1 MALHVPKAPGFAS
14 MLKEGSR
21 HFSGLEEAV
30 NRNIKACREFSDTL
44 KTAYGPTGMNK
55 MVINHLE
62 KLFVTNDAATIIQE
76 LDVEHPAAKIMVLAS
91 QMQEQEIGDGTNFV
105 IILCGALLD
114 AADEL
119 LKMGLAPPE
128 IISGYELALE
138 KALEILPTLVIDEI
152 KDQRN
157 ETEVMKAIRPAIM
170 SKQLGHEDIIANLI
184 TKACISILPDSK
196 VQFNV
201 DNVRVTKIL
210 GSSLPQSQVVQGL
223 VFKRSVESTIIK
235 KTNAKIAVFT
245 GPIDITQTE
254 TKGTVLIKTA
264 KELMDFNQGEEV
276 LLENQIKAIADSG
289 ASVVVSGGKVGDLAM
304 HFLNKYDLMA
314 VRLMSKF
321 DLRRVCKATNASAYP
336 KIEQPKAE
344 DLGFADEVYVD
355 EVGDTAVIVFRI
367 GEKESRISTIVLRGA
382 TDNFLDDIERAIN
395 DGVNTFKALT
405 KDGRL
410 VPGAGATELELA
422 RQISAYGE
430 TLPGLEQYSVKKF
443 ASALESFIKVFAD
456 NSGQKSNEVL
466 ARLYAAHHDGKATS
480 GFNIADESDGVVDT
494 KESGILDLFL
504 GKRWAMEYATN
515 AANTILQVDQIIMA
529 KRAGGP
535 KPRSAAGPP
544 DGGDD

>member
-1 MALHVPKAPGFAS
+1 MALHIGKAPGFQS

-30 NRNIKACREFSDTL
+30 NRNIKACKEFADTL
-44 KTAYGPTGMNK
+44 KTCYGPTGMNK

-105 IILCGALLD
+105 IIFCGALLE

-119 LKMGLAPPE
+119 LKMGLSPPE
-128 IISGYELALE
+128 ITSGYELALE
-138 KALEILPTLVIDEI
+138 KALEIIPNLVIDEV
-152 KDQRN
+152 KDHRN
-157 ETEVMKAIRPAIM
+157 EEEVLRAVRPAIM
-170 SKQLGHEDIIANLI
+170 SKQLGNEDVIAKLI
-184 TKACISILPDSK
+184 TQACISILPDGKTS
-196 VQFNV
+196 FNV
-201 DNVRVTKIL
+201 DNVRVCKIL
-210 GSSLPQSQVVQGL
+210 GSGLAHSSVVQGL

-235 KTNAKIAVFT
+235 KSNAKVVVFSC
-245 GPIDITQTE
+245 PIDVTQTE

-264 KELMDFNQGEEV
+264 RELIDFNQGEEA

-289 ASVVVSGGKVGDLAM
+289 ADVVVAGGKIGDLAM
-304 HFLNKYDLMA
+304 HFLNKYNIMA

-336 KIEQPKAE
+336 KIEQPKLE

-355 EVGDTAVIVFRI
+355 ELGDTAVIVFKI

-382 TDNFLDDIERAIN
+382 TDNYLDDIERSIN
-395 DGVNTFKALT
+395 DGVNAFKALT

-410 VPGAGATELELA
+410 LPGAGAIELELA
-422 RQISAYGE
+422 RQVSSFGE

-456 NSGQKSNEVL
+456 NSGQKASEVL
-466 ARLYAAHHDGKATS
+466 AKLYAAHHEGKVTT
-480 GFNIADESDGVVDT
+480 GFNIADDSTGLCDV
-494 KESGILDLFL
+494 KESGIYDLYL
-504 GKRWAMEYATN
+504 SKYWALQYATN

-535 KPRSAAGPP
+535 KPRSAKGPAE
-544 DGGDD
+544 DDD